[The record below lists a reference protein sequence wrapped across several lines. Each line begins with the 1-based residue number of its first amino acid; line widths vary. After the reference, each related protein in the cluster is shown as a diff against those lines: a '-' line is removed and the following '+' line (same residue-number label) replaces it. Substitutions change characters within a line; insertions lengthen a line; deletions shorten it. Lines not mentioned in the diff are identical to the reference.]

1 MPLPLPSSSTIIFR
15 VNTINPIIPIYIY
28 GHPVLRAENATVTP
42 DYPNLSELIE
52 NMKETM
58 YHTQGIGIAAPQV
71 GVNARIVYIDVDVL
85 AEDFPELKGVNMV
98 LINPEITVDESA
110 PLISREEGCLSVPGV
125 HENVHRHE
133 KIHLH
138 WQDEQFQ
145 EHDQDI
151 EGYLSRVIQH
161 ECDHLDKTLFIDR
174 ISPIRKQLIRSKL
187 NNMVKGKIS
196 CNYRCKF
203 APHNRKK

>member
-1 MPLPLPSSSTIIFR
+1 MVL
-15 VNTINPIIPIYIY
+15 PIYIY

-42 DYPNLSELIE
+42 DYPNLQELIE

-58 YHTQGIGIAAPQV
+58 YNSQGIGIAAPQV

-85 AEDFPELKGVNMV
+85 KDVRFV
-98 LINPEITVDESA
+98 LINPEITVDEEA
-110 PLISREEGCLSVPGV
+110 PEVTREEGCLSVPGI
-125 HENVHRHE
+125 HENVNRRE

-151 EGYLSRVIQH
+151 EGYLARVVQH

-187 NNMVKGKIS
+187 NNMVKGKVS
-196 CNYRCKF
+196 CSYRCKV
-203 APHNRKK
+203 APAKRKR

>member
-1 MPLPLPSSSTIIFR
+1 MVL
-15 VNTINPIIPIYIY
+15 PIYIY

-42 DYPNLSELIE
+42 DYPNLQELIE

-98 LINPEITVDESA
+98 LINPEITVDEDA
-110 PLISREEGCLSVPGV
+110 PSISREEGCLSVPGV
-125 HENVHRHE
+125 HENVYRHE
-133 KIHLH
+133 KIHIR
-138 WQDEQFQ
+138 WQDESFQ
-145 EHDQDI
+145 QHEQDI
-151 EGYLSRVIQH
+151 EGYLARVIQH
-161 ECDHLDKTLFIDR
+161 ECDHLNRILFVDR
-174 ISPIRKQLIRSKL
+174 ISPIRKQLICTKL
-187 NNMVKGKIS
+187 NNMVKGKFTCS
-196 CNYRCKF
+196 YRCKT

>member
-1 MPLPLPSSSTIIFR
+1 MIL
-15 VNTINPIIPIYIY
+15 PIYIY
-28 GHPVLRAENATVTP
+28 GHPVLRAENVTVTP
-42 DYPNLSELIE
+42 DYPNLAELIE

-85 AEDFPELKGVNMV
+85 AEDFPELKDVRMV
-98 LINPEITVDESA
+98 LINPVITVDETA
-110 PLISREEGCLSVPGV
+110 PSIAREEGCLSVPGI

-145 EHDQDI
+145 EHDRDI

-161 ECDHLDKTLFIDR
+161 ECDHLDKTLFVDR

-187 NNMVKGKIS
+187 NNMAKGKVS
-196 CNYRCKF
+196 CSYRCKV
-203 APHNRKK
+203 APHRHKK

>member
-1 MPLPLPSSSTIIFR
+1 MIL
-15 VNTINPIIPIYIY
+15 PIYIY
-28 GHPVLRAENATVTP
+28 GHPVLRAENVVVAP
-42 DYPNLSELIE
+42 DYPKLQEIIE

-71 GVNARIVYIDVDVL
+71 GVNARIVYIDVNVL
-85 AEDFPELKGVNMV
+85 AEDFPELKDVRML
-98 LINPEITVDESA
+98 LINPEITVDETA
-110 PLISREEGCLSVPGV
+110 PEVTREEGCLSVPGI
-125 HENVHRHE
+125 HENVSRHE

-151 EGYLSRVIQH
+151 EGYLARVVQH
-161 ECDHLDKTLFIDR
+161 ECDHLEKTLFVDR
-174 ISPIRKQLIRSKL
+174 ISPIRKQLIRNKL
-187 NNMVKGKIS
+187 NNMVKGKFS
-196 CNYRCKF
+196 CDYRCKI

>member
-1 MPLPLPSSSTIIFR
+1 MIL
-15 VNTINPIIPIYIY
+15 PIYIY

-42 DYPNLSELIE
+42 DYPNLKELIE

-58 YHTQGIGIAAPQV
+58 YHSQGIGIAAPQV
-71 GVNARIVYIDVDVL
+71 GVNARIVYIDVNVL

-98 LINPEITVDESA
+98 LINPVITVDENYPA
-110 PLISREEGCLSVPGV
+110 NTREEGCLSVPGI
-125 HENVHRHE
+125 HENVQRHE
-133 KIHLH
+133 KIHLR

-145 EHDQDI
+145 EHERDI
-151 EGYLSRVIQH
+151 EGYLARVVQH

-187 NNMVKGKIS
+187 NNMVKGKVS
-196 CNYRCKF
+196 CDYRCKV
-203 APHNRKK
+203 APHNRKR

>member
-1 MPLPLPSSSTIIFR
+1 MIL
-15 VNTINPIIPIYIY
+15 PIYIY
-28 GHPVLRAENATVTP
+28 GHPVLRADNATVTP
-42 DYPNLSELIE
+42 DYPGLQELIT

-98 LINPEITVDESA
+98 LINPEIVVDESA
-110 PLISREEGCLSVPGV
+110 QSVTREEGCLSVPGI
-125 HENVHRHE
+125 HENVQRIE

-138 WQDEQFQ
+138 WQDENFE

-151 EGYLSRVIQH
+151 EGYLARVVQH
-161 ECDHLDKTLFIDR
+161 ECDHLEQTLFVDR

-187 NNMVKGKIS
+187 NNMVKGKVS
-196 CNYRCKF
+196 CSYKCKV
-203 APHNRKK
+203 APAKHKT